1 ILSQMKKNV
10 ILIQEV
16 KILHV
21 VCFKPAEATSTMTLI
36 TILIW
41 TLTCCCFTGCRAQI
55 TVTQPAVETVTPGS
69 TVTIRCTTNQDVY
82 RYADGDYAMFWY
94 QQKSA
99 QPPKLIIMYAKTL
112 QSGTPARFSGS
123 GSGSDFTLTISGVQ
137 AEDAAVYYCK
147 SIHVFVSLWWTFGGG
162 TKLIVN
168 SGPAVPPSVSLL
180 PPSSEQLSGG
190 SATLLCLL
198 SGYSPQGAQVSW
210 EVDGTAVTDGVL
222 SSSEEEKSGRYGSS
236 STLSLSQEKWMKGEQ
251 YSCRV
256 AHQGHSQVQSIR
268 RSQCEGQRG

>member
-1 ILSQMKKNV
+1 CKASTLWKSSLCSQTNRDTEPTLIDTGFKTLIILLEEKKIKQKQHEGFSLLGLNLNFSWTYKDNV
-10 ILIQEV
+10 PLLLKFTAARCLLTVQEV
-16 KILHV
+16 FVRPLN
-21 VCFKPAEATSTMTLI
+21 E
-36 TILIW
+36 
-41 TLTCCCFTGCRAQI
+41 
-55 TVTQPAVETVTPGS
+55 
-69 TVTIRCTTNQDVY
+69 
-82 RYADGDYAMFWY
+82 
-94 QQKSA
+94 
-99 QPPKLIIMYAKTL
+99 
-112 QSGTPARFSGS
+112 
-123 GSGSDFTLTISGVQ
+123 
-137 AEDAAVYYCK
+137 
-147 SIHVFVSLWWTFGGG
+147 FVSLWWTFGGG